1 MKLLI
6 DPTICGVSGDMLLS
20 ALIDAGGNPQFLLN
34 FANISRNL
42 IKNAEI
48 EIKINKTQVNEINAT
63 QININIKNDVKFTA
77 KELIEYS
84 NRISKEMGLSDKA
97 INKVNEALILLID
110 AEKSVHAISKEQDI
124 ELDETGSIDT
134 VIDVIGVSHYLIDE
148 FNIDD
153 IISLSVSVGDGRI
166 IFSHGNMSVPP
177 PAVLKIAE
185 LRGIPIMGGPVET
198 EVATPTGMA
207 LLGAFV
213 EKFVRY
219 IPSGII
225 VKKIGYGAGYKHFEN
240 IPNLLRIIFYED
252 FENYDPAYK
261 TQYVIFET
269 NVDDVSPELLGY
281 FLEKVISNKIVI
293 DGYITP
299 ILMKKGRPAHLLTFL
314 LTADKVEELMN
325 LILNEIGSLGGR
337 FYFVNK
343 FKASRNIEEIE
354 IDIKGN
360 IVKVPIK
367 VGFSPDGKIA
377 TYKAEYEV
385 LKELSSKY
393 KIPIKKLKQITESE
407 VFKRFRERF

>member
-63 QININIKNDVKFTA
+63 QIDINIKNDVKFTA

-148 FNIDD
+148 FNVDD
-153 IISLSVSVGDGRI
+153 IISLPVSVGGGRI

-213 EKFVRY
+213 KKFVRY

-225 VKKIGYGAGYKHFEN
+225 VKKIGYGAGHKRFEN
-240 IPNLLRIIFYED
+240 VPNLLRIIFYED
-252 FENYDPAYK
+252 FKNYDPAYK

-281 FLEKVISNKIVI
+281 FLDKVISNKIVI

-343 FKASRNIEEIE
+343 FEASRDIEEIE
-354 IDIKGN
+354 VDIKGN

-407 VFKRFRERF
+407 ALKRFRERF